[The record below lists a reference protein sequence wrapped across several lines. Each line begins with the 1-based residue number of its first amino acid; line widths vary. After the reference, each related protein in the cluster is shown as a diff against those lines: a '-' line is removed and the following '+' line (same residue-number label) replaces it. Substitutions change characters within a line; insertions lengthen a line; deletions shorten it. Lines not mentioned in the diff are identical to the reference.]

1 MSERNDHRHD
11 RPDQRDVNRRHEE
24 ERRHAAEEAGD
35 SPTPTPTPRDVAERS
50 ARGRGAPRQD
60 THGEGPGHR

>member
-11 RPDQRDVNRRHEE
+11 RPDPRDVNRRHEE
-24 ERRHAAEEAGD
+24 ERRHAAEESGN

-50 ARGRGAPRQD
+50 ARSRNAPRRD
-60 THGEGPGHR
+60 APDEGSGHR